1 MNDLTLQGTVMQLVK
16 SPNEFTLEKA
26 EELLLDY
33 LKKTPEDIDAWA
45 RVVILETL
53 TPLGDY
59 ARAVLLLELAL
70 SNHHDNPIFTI
81 LLSFFSE
88 WFLGGMSENQLGNL
102 LELKKKSD
110 SSTNA
115 IILYLL
121 AWHYKSIDS
130 KRFIELLNESI
141 SICNHHVK
149 NFVDLGQ
156 HYLQQGKTK
165 IGKQLVE
172 QGLANVKLVYKEDE
186 IDKNYDALDVT
197 RFINERIT
205 GIFITEGTYHSIAQL
220 L

>member
-1 MNDLTLQGTVMQLVK
+1 MNDLTLKGTVLQLVET
-16 SPNEFTLEKA
+16 PNEFTLEKA

-45 RVVILETL
+45 RLVILETL
-53 TPLGDY
+53 PPLGDY
-59 ARAVLLLELAL
+59 ARAVSLLESAL
-70 SNHHDNPIFTI
+70 SKHKDNPLFTI

-88 WFLGGMSENQLGNL
+88 WYLGGMNEKQLVNL
-102 LELKKKSD
+102 LEVKKMSD

-121 AWHYKSIDS
+121 AWHYKPTDSRKFID
-130 KRFIELLNESI
+130 LLNESI
-141 SICNHHVK
+141 NICNQHVK

-156 HYLQQGKTK
+156 YYLHQGKTK
-165 IGKQLVE
+165 LGKQLVE

-186 IDKNYDALDVT
+186 NIKDYDALDVT

-205 GIFITEGTYHSIAQL
+205 GTFITEGTYHSITQL